1 MAEEDDDAQL
11 SPQDIE
17 KLKTVSKYISQSL
30 ALLNDIPEDVRE
42 TCGELDDAISKL
54 EEADDLIGT
63 YMPSAEASA
72 SADDDGA

>member
-17 KLKTVSKYISQSL
+17 KLRTASGYISQSL

-63 YMPSAEASA
+63 YMSPAEASA